1 MLYIYLHDSLAQ
13 YDILVSKA
21 FSFKILYT
29 LFWYL
34 LILTETRK
42 SFQYR
47 DSGAFYFGIVLLCL
61 WLFLLFHLLYF
72 FFLKKYL
79 HISEIDHIS
88 FISVFP
94 LIFNFVLSYSWWT
107 FLFPSSTL
115 LMFFCS
121 IDLSHL
127 EGGFCFCLYF
137 FSYLL
142 EFHLYL
148 NLYMSVVFLFL
159 PGLFN

>member
-1 MLYIYLHDSLAQ
+1 MLF
-13 YDILVSKA
+13 ILELFCYA
-21 FSFKILYT
+21 FGYSFYSICYT
-29 LFWYL
+29 F
-34 LILTETRK
+34 
-42 SFQYR
+42 
-47 DSGAFYFGIVLLCL
+47 
-61 WLFLLFHLLYF
+61 F

-148 NLYMSVVFLFL
+148 NLYMSCFYSFLVFLTNHLSLWKMFHRTVFSCIFL
-159 PGLFN
+159 RTYSRYFPHFFPFPNVNYHRLFSLTF